1 MLVTFDAILSA
12 DELAAVR
19 ALLAQ
24 APWASGLS
32 AGPQALA
39 AKRNQQLPED
49 FGPLTDLRRLVMRA
63 LNRSPLLLSAALP
76 NKVVP
81 PQFNRYTPEHSH
93 YGWHTDSTLRYLPDG
108 SSLRTDVS
116 ATLFLSD
123 PADYDGGELHIEDTY
138 GSHRIKGPAGSLV
151 IYPSGSIHEVTP
163 VTRGERLAC
172 YLFLQSAVKDT
183 ECRRHLWEM
192 DQALMDLRQRHGE
205 SDPALVRLTGLYN
218 NLVRRWSE
226 C

>member
-1 MLVTFDAILSA
+1 MLVRFDAILSA

-49 FGPLTDLRRLVMRA
+49 FGPLPDLRRLVMRA

-93 YGWHTDSTLRYLPDG
+93 YGWHADSTLRYLPDG
-108 SSLRTDVS
+108 SSLRTDIS

-123 PADYDGGELHIEDTY
+123 PTDYDGGELHIEDTY
-138 GSHRIKGPAGSLV
+138 GSHRVKLPAGSLV

-183 ECRRHLWEM
+183 ECRRQLWEM
-192 DQALMDLRQRHGE
+192 DQALMDLRSRHGE
-205 SDPALVRLTGLYN
+205 TDPALVRLTGLYN
-218 NLVRRWSE
+218 NLLRRWSE

>member
-1 MLVTFDAILSA
+1 MLVTFGDMLSA
-12 DELAAVR
+12 EELGTLCAR
-19 ALLAQ
+19 LAS
-24 APWASGLS
+24 APWSGGLS
-32 AGPQALA
+32 AGPQARA
-39 AKRNQQLPED
+39 AKHNLQVPEHWE
-49 FGPLTDLRRLVMRA
+49 GLTDLRRIVMRA

-81 PQFNRYTPEHSH
+81 PNFNRYTPEHSH

-108 SSLRTDVS
+108 STLRTDIS
-116 ATLFLSD
+116 ATLFLSN
-123 PADYDGGELHIEDTY
+123 PADYDGGELCIEDTY
-138 GSHRIKGPAGSLV
+138 GSQRIKLPAGSLV

-172 YLFLQSAVKDT
+172 YLFMQSAVKDT
-183 ECRRHLWEM
+183 ECRRHLYEM
-192 DQALMDLRQRHGE
+192 DLALMDLRQRCGE
-205 SDPALVRLTGLYN
+205 SDPALVRLTGSYN

>member
-76 NKVVP
+76 HKVVP

-93 YGWHTDSTLRYLPDG
+93 YGWHTDSTLRYLTDG
-108 SSLRTDVS
+108 SALRTDIS

-138 GSHRIKGPAGSLV
+138 GSHRVKLSAGSLV